1 MAVTFI
7 KSGKAIKKFPVK
19 KPKPKPNKKFAPPLK
34 LPEAIE
40 NQKQLSVEVPVQGK
54 VAIKMLAARLGTTMK
69 AMIAE
74 ALTEI
79 VNNPPQELYS
89 VYHFPPTAERSR
101 FPVYVA
107 PEIYQQVCDLA
118 EARNVCNNAVL
129 LTALEHLI
137 KKHNLEC

>member
-1 MAVTFI
+1 MAVTI
-7 KSGKAIKKFPVK
+7 NKSGKTIKKFPVK

-54 VAIKMLAARLGTTMK
+54 VAIKMLAARLGITMK
-69 AMIAE
+69 AMIAD

-79 VNNPPQELYS
+79 VKAPPPEIFS
-89 VYHFPPTAERSR
+89 VIHFQPTTERSR

-118 EARNVCNNAVL
+118 EARDVCNNAIL
-129 LTALEHLI
+129 WAALEHLI
-137 KKHNLEC
+137 KKYDVAL